1 MLHIFLTGKK
11 SGLQAGQFKTL
22 LLWSHFAVI
31 DAICVLELSL
41 LNMQGLFWKR
51 CHLKA
56 TISKGTAIPSEMLAF
71 TLRAV
76 DKLDDP
82 FFLLTCFPCSIENK
96 TGVWEICKSHYLFYW
111 HFRQCPNMFRNK
123 IFSFSRNSL
132 RKQKW
137 QDNRCVLWSVYGS
150 IGWLDITHHTQECY
164 RIIWVRQYWATGRG
178 NNLTICK
185 TNRVEEWHLELVHL
199 LFSFMLTVSDTLH
212 YVHFF
217 EKTPHTSNSWI
228 WWRVSAWK
236 IYTTSL
242 TCYFC

>member
-82 FFLLTCFPCSIENK
+82 FFLLTCSPCSIENK

-111 HFRQCPNMFRNK
+111 HFRQCPNMFRNCM
-123 IFSFSRNSL
+123 IERLYIVYCILFFLSPGTV
-132 RKQKW
+132 W
-137 QDNRCVLWSVYGS
+137 ENRS
-150 IGWLDITHHTQECY
+150 DRT
-164 RIIWVRQYWATGRG
+164 TGVS
-178 NNLTICK
+178 CE
-185 TNRVEEWHLELVHL
+185 V
-199 LFSFMLTVSDTLH
+199 FM
-212 YVHFF
+212 
-217 EKTPHTSNSWI
+217 E
-228 WWRVSAWK
+228 A
-236 IYTTSL
+236 
-242 TCYFC
+242 

>member
-71 TLRAV
+71 ILRAV

-82 FFLLTCFPCSIENK
+82 FFLLTCSPCSIENK

-123 IFSFSRNSL
+123 I
-132 RKQKW
+132 
-137 QDNRCVLWSVYGS
+137 VYYFFF
-150 IGWLDITHHTQECY
+150 LQE
-164 RIIWVRQYWATGRG
+164 Q
-178 NNLTICK
+178 
-185 TNRVEEWHLELVHL
+185 
-199 LFSFMLTVSDTLH
+199 
-212 YVHFF
+212 F
-217 EKTPHTSNSWI
+217 EKTEVTGQQVCLVKCLWKHRLIRYHTSHT
-228 WWRVSAWK
+228 RM
-236 IYTTSL
+236 L
-242 TCYFC
+242 